1 MNHHRVIRKLVVV
14 LGDQLNHQALAL
26 DEFDDSVDVIWM
38 AEVHTENLHV
48 PSHKARSVLFLSA
61 MRHFCAEQ
69 EGIGRRV
76 LYHPLSERQQS
87 LASALEKTITGHRI
101 ETVVLTKPGDFRV
114 ERSLTNILDEHGQ
127 NYEILKDN
135 HFICDPDDFESFG
148 ANDKNQRMEFFYRRL
163 RKETGYLMEGN
174 LPVGGKWNYDDQNRG
189 SFKKHGPQDLVDPIF
204 FKSDAITKEVIKEV
218 ENAFPENPGSIENF
232 NWPVT
237 RSQALKAL
245 DDFVQKRLPNF
256 GKFQDAMWSGQSWL
270 YHSRLSVC
278 LNLKLISPKEVLTAA
293 EKAYHS
299 DHASPNSRLA
309 RIRSINSSSPD
320 A

>member
-1 MNHHRVIRKLVVV
+1 MNHPRVIRKLVVV

-38 AEVHTENLHV
+38 AEVHAENLHV

-69 EGIGRRV
+69 QGTGRRV
-76 LYHPLSERQQS
+76 LYHSLSERQRS
-87 LASALEKTITGHRI
+87 LSSALQKTITENQI
-101 ETVVLTKPGDFRV
+101 KKVVLTKPGDFRV
-114 ERSLTNILDEHGQ
+114 EKSLSDILNKHNQ
-127 NYEILKDN
+127 NYEIMRDS
-135 HFICDPDDFESFG
+135 HFICDPHDFKSFG
-148 ANDKNQRMEFFYRRL
+148 ANDKKLRMEFFYRRL

-174 LPVGGKWNYDDQNRG
+174 LPVGGKWNYDEQNRG

-204 FKSDAITKEVIKEV
+204 FKSDAITKEVMKEV
-218 ENAFPENPGSIENF
+218 ENTFPENPGSTENF

-237 RSQALKAL
+237 RSQALEAL
-245 DDFVQKRLPNF
+245 DDFAQNRLPNF

-278 LNLKLISPKEVLTAA
+278 LNLKLISPQEVLTVA
-293 EKAYHS
+293 EKC
-299 DHASPNSRLA
+299 R
-309 RIRSINSSSPD
+309 
-320 A
+320 